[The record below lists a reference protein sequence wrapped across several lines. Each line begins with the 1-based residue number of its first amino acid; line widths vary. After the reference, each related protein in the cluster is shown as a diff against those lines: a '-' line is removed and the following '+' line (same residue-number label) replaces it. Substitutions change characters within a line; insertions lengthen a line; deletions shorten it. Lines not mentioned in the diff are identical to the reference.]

1 MSGGKMSATETETFV
16 EIGPESVIDG
26 SHPAILNAVVKSKEK
41 EGESWKEVADVVS
54 YSPTGAGF
62 YLARQLSPGQLI
74 SLMLPLPAEMR
85 CYDHDKEFYRVWG
98 VVQFCQKQNRDDYD
112 SYHIGVAF
120 TGKNAP
126 SSYNEDPER
135 HYRICGM
142 NTDGLWKIEPAKSE
156 FKIRRDVRFW
166 QSIECYVAL
175 VDKDKKSL
183 SGAKS
188 VTENISKSGAA
199 VFSTLDVNVGD
210 RVKFICEP
218 HDYSGLAIVCNRQN
232 SKDGRMRLHLSFVNA
247 KFPVESLKLV
257 EVKS

>member
-1 MSGGKMSATETETFV
+1 MSATQTEPIV
-16 EIGPESVIDG
+16 EIISEDIIDD
-26 SHPAILNAVVKSKEK
+26 SQPAVLNAVVKSKSK
-41 EGESWKEVADVVS
+41 DSESWKEVADVVS

-62 YLARQLSPGQLI
+62 YMARQVSPGQLI

-98 VVQFCQKQNRDDYD
+98 VVQFCQKLNGEDNE

-126 SSYNEDPER
+126 PSYNEDPER
-135 HYRICGM
+135 HFRICGM
-142 NTDGLWKIEPAKSE
+142 NTDGLWRIEPAKAA

-175 VDKDKKSL
+175 VDKEKKSL

-188 VTENISKSGAA
+188 VTENVSKSGAA

-210 RVKFICEP
+210 RVKLICEP

-232 SKDGRMRLHLSFVNA
+232 AKDGRMRLHLNFVDA
-247 KFPVESLKLV
+247 KFPVENLKLV
-257 EVKS
+257 EAKN

>member
-1 MSGGKMSATETETFV
+1 MPAVLEAETAESAEQVAAEDV
-16 EIGPESVIDG
+16 SVV
-26 SHPAILNAVVKSKEK
+26 LNGVVKGKEAD
-41 EGESWKEVADVVS
+41 GTAWKDIADVVS
-54 YSPTGAGF
+54 FSATGAGF
-62 YLARQLSPGQLI
+62 YMNTVVEPGQLI

-85 CYDHDKEFYRVWG
+85 CYDHDKEYYRVWG
-98 VVQFCQKQNRDDYD
+98 LVQFCQKLSGEDEG
-112 SYHIGVAF
+112 SFHVGVAF

-126 SSYNEDPER
+126 SAYNEDPTR
-135 HYRICGM
+135 HFRISGM
-142 NTDGLWKIEPAKSE
+142 NGDGLWKIEPAKAA

-199 VFSTLDVNVGD
+199 VFSSLDVNVGD

-232 SKDGRMRLHLSFVNA
+232 AKDGRMRLHLNFVNA

-257 EVKS
+257 EAKN

>member
-1 MSGGKMSATETETFV
+1 MSAITESVTEVSSEFV
-16 EIGPESVIDG
+16 EEIAQPS
-26 SHPAILNAVVKSKEK
+26 ILNAVVKSKETD
-41 EGESWKEVADVVS
+41 GEHWKEVADVIS
-54 YSPTGAGF
+54 YSATGAGF
-62 YLARQLSPGQLI
+62 YMARPVEPGQLI

-98 VVQFCQKQNRDDYD
+98 LVQFCQKLSGEDEG
-112 SYHIGVAF
+112 SYHVGVAF

-126 SSYNEDPER
+126 SAYNEDPTR
-135 HYRICGM
+135 HFRISGM
-142 NTDGLWKIEPAKSE
+142 NGDGLWKIEPAKAA

-199 VFSTLDVNVGD
+199 VFSSLDVNVGD

-218 HDYSGLAIVCNRQN
+218 HDYSGIAIVCNRQN
-232 SKDGRMRLHLSFVNA
+232 AKDGRMRLHLNFVNA

-257 EVKS
+257 EAKN